1 MVRRTPQEWQ
11 SIMVAHAKSNI
22 TTREFC
28 RQHNIHIQTFYARR
42 HALGLAAPLKRK
54 PASSGVTKQTQVEP
68 RFVQAQVSAMPS
80 TIVLQTHHAQI
91 SLSPQCDPLWLAAL
105 LKGLAA

>member
-11 SIMVAHAKSNI
+11 RIMDAHAKSNI
-22 TTREFC
+22 TTQEFC

-42 HALGLAAPLKRK
+42 HALGLATPLKRK
-54 PASSGVTKQTQVEP
+54 RTSSESTKQAQVES
-68 RFVQAQVSAMPS
+68 RFVQAQVTAMPS
-80 TIVLQTHHAQI
+80 TIVLQTHHAQV
-91 SLSPQCDPLWLAAL
+91 SLSTQCDPLWLAAL